1 MVCWLIRS
9 VLTFRLCLSLEGA
22 RISPRFLFLIYAATK
37 LKPLNLGEWEI
48 IELQSLVSIVLMG
61 TYFVIMGSICF
72 FLVPIGCRFS
82 VKGVFTVLV
91 HILFLYWR
99 SRRLLYPL
107 FLSAA
112 KSMRQEWSKLVLEEE
127 RRLNLINWDLRTLR
141 WVCLGWNEEQCSSWW
156 LLVGLK
162 KILVWREVIG
172 PVVSSMVSL

>member
-1 MVCWLIRS
+1 MFLFGSHWVS
-9 VLTFRLCLSLEGA
+9 FFGEGCIYC
-22 RISPRFLFLIYAATK
+22 ISPY
-37 LKPLNLGEWEI
+37 I
-48 IELQSLVSIVLMG
+48 I
-61 TYFVIMGSICF
+61 
-72 FLVPIGCRFS
+72 
-82 VKGVFTVLV
+82 
-91 HILFLYWR
+91 LYWR